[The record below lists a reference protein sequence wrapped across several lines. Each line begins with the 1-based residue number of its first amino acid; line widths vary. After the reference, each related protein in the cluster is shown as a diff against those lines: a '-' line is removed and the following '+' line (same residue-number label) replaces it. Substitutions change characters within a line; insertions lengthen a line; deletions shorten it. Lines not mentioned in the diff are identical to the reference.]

1 MHNRVRVGGGGNLA
15 KVGDQNVLSQ
25 SFVVVVVAFCVLFV
39 LSEKKIRTITFY
51 DVTFATC

>member
-1 MHNRVRVGGGGNLA
+1 MGGGGGGGGNLA

-25 SFVVVVVAFCVLFV
+25 SFVVVVVVAFCVLFV